1 MTITNPAILN
11 HRFLSEM
18 YADSYFP
25 EFLVDKG
32 VAILERLCA
41 RIEAEKPATD
51 DEVYKLT
58 HAATEEINAL
68 ESAFEDAGSEIETAA
83 RECFAEDFEFIASA
97 YGFEADCEELIAPR
111 NW

>member
-1 MTITNPAILN
+1 MSVTNPKVLQYA
-11 HRFLSEM
+11 FLSGM
-18 YADSYFP
+18 YEDPYFP
-25 EFLVDKG
+25 DALVDRARD
-32 VAILERLCA
+32 VLLRLCA
-41 RIEAEKPATD
+41 SIEREAPAGL
-51 DEVYKLT
+51 EALYVLT

-97 YGFEADCEELIAPR
+97 YGFEADHEELIAPR